1 VVIALE
7 CEGKVHGPRHDLD
20 ECHLI
25 IARQGHEEEEEE
37 DLKRPKYSSQN
48 DAKRED
54 TCYTTLTNTQVHAS
68 PYGCCSTVSVLH
80 HHKNKKGR
88 LPAAFVN

>member
-25 IARQGHEEEEEE
+25 IARQDHEEEEEE

-54 TCYTTLTNTQVHAS
+54 TCYTTLTNTHVHAS
-68 PYGCCSTVSVLH
+68 PYGLLFDRLSSAPSQKQKRSLACC
-80 HHKNKKGR
+80 
-88 LPAAFVN
+88 FC